1 MSGADDKYTPAA
13 PEHVLVFP
21 PGTVFTE
28 VATTSEQFFRE
39 YCPSTCGYATR
50 FFPHRINAVIHG
62 SRVFFPGT
70 PPSTSSGH
78 TRGISV
84 TSPPD
89 ENTPVHGNAIN
100 GPGPNDDIGPMS
112 ERDPGTENAVN
123 PNFNDDICEN
133 VLAVVNMSANTSI
146 YSPPALSSRRS
157 VHLYMPELTRT
168 SCTTHTAFTDGI
180 RTKPMTEILIKTPQD
195 EKSKFPTSISPPTPP
210 YTDKTP
216 ADTTYA
222 SADMLTTTF
231 PAQPHKTSAFHRPD
245 TKIYGET
252 DMT

>member
-1 MSGADDKYTPAA
+1 MSGADDEYTPAT

-39 YCPSTCGYATR
+39 YCPSTRGYATR

-62 SRVFFPGT
+62 GRVFFPGT
-70 PPSTSSGH
+70 PPSTSSGR

-112 ERDPGTENAVN
+112 ERDPGIENAVN
-123 PNFNDDICEN
+123 PNFNDDICDN

-168 SCTTHTAFTDGI
+168 SCTTQETRSNQFGVFCYQYSFPNQVILLFCPMSHSKLGTRPNRCFKPNFTPKVGTI
-180 RTKPMTEILIKTPQD
+180 
-195 EKSKFPTSISPPTPP
+195 
-210 YTDKTP
+210 
-216 ADTTYA
+216 A
-222 SADMLTTTF
+222 
-231 PAQPHKTSAFHRPD
+231 
-245 TKIYGET
+245 
-252 DMT
+252 